1 MRRLR
6 LLPFVALLSAC
17 SLIASPTVT
26 TAPDDGEP
34 GTVESAPST
43 TTASTSTTISPEVT
57 VETDTLDTVGC
68 DSANE
73 DFAILCEVVDT
84 IRENYVDSVAL
95 DVLAAAA
102 VEGIESFATFDQT
115 DAPLEC
121 ALPDA
126 AFAPV
131 CEALDEADAVPL
143 DGVEAAID
151 GMIAFALDPNSAYLD
166 PEALA
171 LAQEDQTGSVDGIGA
186 LVNTEDRTTDD
197 PAANSCL
204 LISETCRMVI
214 ISTFTDSPAER
225 AGLEPGDELEVVDGE
240 SVLGKSLDEVTNLVR
255 GPSGSDVELTF
266 LRNGERFTVTITR
279 AAIEIPIADWSVIG
293 DVGYLQLNLFT
304 NNSDEV
310 VHDALRELVDQGARS
325 LIFDLRNNPG
335 GSLDSSVEIAS
346 EFLADGLVLRTE
358 APGTVIPYEVRSGG
372 VLTDS
377 SFPVRILVNRGS
389 ASASEVVSGA
399 LKETGRAVVIGESTF
414 GKNTVQQR
422 FPLSHGGAI
431 KVTIARWVTPSGTDF
446 GEDGIS
452 PDIEAEIPL
461 DLTPEEIVALVNTL
475 TG

>member
-1 MRRLR
+1 
-6 LLPFVALLSAC
+6 
-17 SLIASPTVT
+17 
-26 TAPDDGEP
+26 
-34 GTVESAPST
+34 
-43 TTASTSTTISPEVT
+43 
-57 VETDTLDTVGC
+57 
-68 DSANE
+68 
-73 DFAILCEVVDT
+73 LCEVVDT

-171 LAQEDQTGSVDGIGA
+171 LAVEDQTGSVDGIGA
-186 LVNTEDRTTDD
+186 LVNTEDRTTED
-197 PAANSCL
+197 PAANPCL
-204 LISETCRMVI
+204 LISDTCRMVI

-225 AGLEPGDELEVVDGE
+225 AGLIAGDELEVVDGE

-255 GPSGSDVELTF
+255 GPSGSDVDLTF
-266 LRNGERFTVTITR
+266 LRGDERFTVTITR
-279 AAIEIPIADWSVIG
+279 AAIEIPIADWQVIG

-310 VHDALRELVDQGARS
+310 VHEALRELVDDGARS

-346 EFLADGLVLRTE
+346 EFLSDGLVLLTE
-358 APGTVIPYEVRSGG
+358 APGTEIPYEVRSGG
-372 VLTDS
+372 VLTDP
-377 SFPVRILVNRGS
+377 SFPVTILVNRGS

-399 LKETGRAVVIGESTF
+399 LKEAGRAILIGENTF

-422 FPLSHGGAI
+422 FSLSNGGAV
-431 KVTIARWVTPSGTDF
+431 KVTIARWVTPSGSDF
-446 GEDGIS
+446 GEAGIS
-452 PDIEAEIPL
+452 PDIEAEVPL
-461 DLTPEEIVALVNTL
+461 DLTPEEIVAFVNTF

>member
-1 MRRLR
+1 MRRL
-6 LLPFVALLSAC
+6 LLPFAALLSAC
-17 SLIASPTVT
+17 SLLVSPSTTVPDDVDTAPADAATST
-26 TAPDDGEP
+26 TAPP
-34 GTVESAPST
+34 
-43 TTASTSTTISPEVT
+43 TATSLPPEVT
-57 VETDTLDTVGC
+57 VETDTLETVGC
-68 DSANE
+68 DEADEN
-73 DFAILCEVVDT
+73 FIILCEVVDT
-84 IRENYVDSVAL
+84 IRQNYVDVVPL
-95 DVLAAAA
+95 EVLAEAAI
-102 VEGIESFATFDQT
+102 EGIESFAVFDLNT
-115 DAPLEC
+115 DPLEC

-143 DGVEAAID
+143 DGVEAAIN

-171 LAQEDQTGSVDGIGA
+171 LAEEDQTGSVDGIGA
-186 LVNTEDRTTDD
+186 LVNTEDRTTED
-197 PAANSCL
+197 PAANPCL
-204 LISETCRMVI
+204 LISDTCRMVI
-214 ISTFTDSPAER
+214 ISTFADSPAQR
-225 AGLEPGDELEVVDGE
+225 AGLMPGDELEVVDGE

-266 LRNGERFTVTITR
+266 LRGDERFTVTITR
-279 AAIEIPIADWSVIG
+279 AAIEIPIADWEVID

-310 VHDALRELVDQGARS
+310 VHEALRELVDDGARS

-346 EFLADGLVLRTE
+346 EFLSDGLVLLTE
-358 APGTVIPYEVRSGG
+358 APGTEIPYEVRGG
-372 VLTDS
+372 CVLTDP
-377 SFPVRILVNRGS
+377 SFPVTILVNRGS

-399 LKETGRAVVIGESTF
+399 LKEAGRAILIGEHTF

-422 FPLSHGGAI
+422 FSLSNGGAI
-431 KVTIARWVTPSGTDF
+431 KVTIARWVTPDGTDF

-452 PDIEAEIPL
+452 PDIEAEVPR
-461 DLTPEEIVALVNTL
+461 DLTPEEIVAFVNTL